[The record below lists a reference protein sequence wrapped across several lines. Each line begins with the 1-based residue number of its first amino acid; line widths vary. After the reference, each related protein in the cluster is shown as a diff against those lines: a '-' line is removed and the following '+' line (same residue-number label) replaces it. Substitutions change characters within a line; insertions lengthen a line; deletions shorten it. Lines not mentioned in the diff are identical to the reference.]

1 MRKTFITLLTALL
14 FASGAWA
21 TSAATFNFNDNT
33 TTGLTIVKN
42 GSNASYALTN
52 STFNSIP
59 VLDGYFFACSFTS
72 NSSGVITITTDNSYS
87 NISSISFNSA
97 ATNNNNPRIA
107 VFTVDDK
114 DVETSVQSA
123 MKLSSGTVNTWRASS
138 YNIDLSSSLKT
149 GKVRFKLTTG
159 SSNVHAALDNIVI
172 TYGATPSTAYT
183 VTFNAGSNGTCGT
196 ASLTEASAGAGV
208 TLPAVTPS
216 TGYSFNGWYDAASEG
231 TFIGAAGVVYNPT
244 SDITLYA
251 QYSVNTYTITLD
263 DNGGTADGEA
273 TATYNSNKLTGI
285 SAPTYAG
292 HSVVGYYKEAEC
304 TNLIADAAG
313 NLQVST
319 DYTDGSG
326 KWTSTSDQTLYA
338 KWLAAISPVLSYH
351 VTTLNPTYITTANP
365 TLTGNTGNGMVT
377 YESSKPAVAT
387 VDASGVVTAVAAGTT
402 TITAHIAS
410 NNGYAAG
417 SASCDITVLDDE
429 VTDLYIFKKGTD
441 YGGDG
446 KCVSSGLANGTEN
459 ATGTSATLAYS
470 TYSVDGSTGM
480 KRPGT
485 AGTTVTY
492 TFTVT
497 QSNYAISSICT
508 YGKLEEPAG
517 AQYSWDGGKTWNPLS
532 KYSESKM
539 YFGAPA
545 GKYPTSFI
553 IKYVG
558 ISTTEGGL
566 YWRNALVTMVP
577 APHILSLTAGK
588 WASFC
593 PSYNVTIPANVTAYK
608 ASINGAKDEITAT
621 AIDGGIIP
629 AAEGVLL
636 KATATDEYTFA
647 KTTDPASV
655 SGNFLKGTTER
666 TSSSTLTG
674 PGEYL
679 MALLKN
685 EDKFVQ
691 YTGSYFPANRAYFAI
706 VPPASAPSAI
716 RIVEEGNN
724 ATSIM
729 NVEATDEA
737 VKFIEDGKLFI
748 KKNGVVYD
756 AMGRAVR

>member
-1 MRKTFITLLTALL
+1 MRKTITLILL
-14 FASGAWA
+14 GLLCSVGNVWAVDIYSTDVKATPETPATA
-21 TSAATFNFNDNT
+21 TSATGSFATTALSWASDYAYSFKTSGSAGYYTLNFSPALS
-33 TTGLTIVKN
+33 LTAYTNVKVKVYWGAEN
-42 GSNASYALTN
+42 NRPLNISVNGGSNTKIDEVTESGQRSKVRDAEGSISVTSLT
-52 STFNSIP
+52 SIKF
-59 VLDGYFFACSFTS
+59 V
-72 NSSGVITITTDNSYS
+72 SSGGG
-87 NISSISFNSA
+87 
-97 ATNNNNPRIA
+97 A
-107 VFTVDDK
+107 VAFFR
-114 DVETSVQSA
+114 VE
-123 MKLSSGTVNTWRASS
+123 
-138 YNIDLSSSLKT
+138 I
-149 GKVRFKLTTG
+149 TG
-159 SSNVHAALDNIVI
+159 SIAEPH
-172 TYGATPSTAYT
+172 T
-183 VTFNAGSNGTCGT
+183 VTFNAGSYGTCGKT
-196 ASLTEASAGAGV
+196 SLTEESVGAGV
-208 TLPAVTPS
+208 TLPAVTAN
-216 TGYSFNGWYDAASEG
+216 TGYTFNGWYDAASAG
-231 TFIGAAGVVYNPT
+231 TEAGDAGDTYYPEEN
-244 SDITLYA
+244 ITLYA
-251 QYSVNTYTITLD
+251 QYSAKTYTITLD

-326 KWTSTSDQTLYA
+326 NWTTTSNQTLYA
-338 KWLAAISPVLSYH
+338 KWLAAISPALSYH
-351 VTTLNPTYITTANP
+351 VTTLNTAYITTANP
-365 TLTGNTGNGMVT
+365 TLTGNTGSGTVT
-377 YESSKPAVAT
+377 YESSKPTVAT

-402 TITAHIAS
+402 TITANIAS
-410 NNGYAAG
+410 NAGYAAG
-417 SASCDITVLDDE
+417 SATCGITVLDAE
-429 VTDLYIFKKGTD
+429 VTDLYIFKKGSG
-441 YGGDG
+441 YGGSG
-446 KCVSSGLANGTEN
+446 KCVSSDDANQTAN
-459 ATGTSATLAYS
+459 ADKTSATGAYS
-470 TYSVDGSTGM
+470 TYGVTGSNGM
-480 KRPGT
+480 DRPSD

-545 GKYPTSFI
+545 DTYPTSFI

-558 ISTTEGGL
+558 ISTSSGGL

-636 KATATDEYTFA
+636 KASADGNYTFA
-647 KTTDPASV
+647 QTATSSSV
-655 SGNFLKGTTER
+655 SDNFLKGTTER

-685 EDKFVQ
+685 EDKFVH
-691 YTGSYFPANRAYFAI
+691 YTGSNFPANRAYFAI